1 MKDLPLNA
9 LRALAAVYE
18 TGGIRPA
25 GRRLGVTHS
34 AVSRHLND
42 LEKRLGVC
50 LFEKTGAAMPL
61 TFTAQGEMLGK
72 SALACLAE
80 LETSVTAVR
89 EARQGNSVVV
99 ATAPSFAIRWLLPR
113 LPAFEELHPSI
124 EVSLLVDQR
133 TRSPGE
139 DNADLAIR
147 MGPRPKGE
155 KTCEPLM
162 DDALFPVASPAY
174 LAEHGARL
182 KGARLLHDRDPASHW
197 DVWRRDHGPEQLDTR
212 KGSRFSSSDLV
223 LKAAEQGMGVALA
236 RGRLAASSLAAGTLV
251 RLFSDLEV
259 EVKSAYWLIPVPQGL
274 ERHAVRQLV
283 SWLKAEAAEK

>member
-42 LEKRLGVC
+42 LEKLLGVA
-50 LFEKTGAAMPL
+50 LFQKAGAALPL
-61 TFTAQGEMLGK
+61 TFTPQGEMLGK
-72 SALACLAE
+72 SALACLTE

-99 ATAPSFAIRWLLPR
+99 ATTPSFAIRWLLPR
-113 LPAFEELHPSI
+113 LPAFEEHHPSI

-133 TRSPGE
+133 TRAPGE

-147 MGPRPKGE
+147 MGRRPRGE
-155 KTCEPLM
+155 DLCAPLM
-162 DDALFPVASPAY
+162 DDTLFPVASPAY
-174 LAEHGARL
+174 VAKHGGRL
-182 KGARLLHDRDPASHW
+182 KGARLLHDRDPSAHW
-197 DVWRRDHGPEQLDTR
+197 DVWRRAHGPEDLDTR
-212 KGSRFSSSDLV
+212 KGSRYSSSDLV

-251 RLFSDLEV
+251 RVLPNVEV
-259 EVKSAYWLIPVPQGL
+259 QVKSAYWLIPAPQAV
-274 ERHAVRQLV
+274 ERHAVQQLV
-283 SWLKAEAAEK
+283 SWLKEEARVK

>member
-1 MKDLPLNA
+1 MKDLPLNG
-9 LRALAAVYE
+9 LRALAAVYD

-42 LEKRLGVC
+42 LEKRLGVS
-50 LFEKTGAAMPL
+50 LFQKTGAASPL
-61 TFTAQGEMLGK
+61 AFTPQGEMLGK

-80 LETSVTAVR
+80 LENSVTAVR

-99 ATAPSFAIRWLLPR
+99 ATTPSFAIRWLLPR

-133 TRSPGE
+133 MRPPGE

-147 MGPRPKGE
+147 MGRRPRGE
-155 KTCEPLM
+155 DTCEPLM
-162 DDALFPVASPAY
+162 DDGLFPVASPAY
-174 LAEHGARL
+174 VTEHGTRL
-182 KGARLLHDRDPASHW
+182 EGARLLHDRDPATHW
-197 DVWRRDHGPEQLDTR
+197 DVWRRAHGPEHLETR

-223 LKAAEQGMGVALA
+223 LKAAEQGMGIALA
-236 RGRLAASSLAAGTLV
+236 RARLAAASIEAGTLV
-251 RLFSDLEV
+251 RLCSDLSLD
-259 EVKSAYWLIPVPQGL
+259 VKNAYWLIPARQAGS
-274 ERHAVRQLV
+274 RYAVQQLV
-283 SWLKAEAAEK
+283 AWLKAEAAD

>member
-9 LRALAAVYE
+9 LRALAAAYE

-34 AVSRHLND
+34 AVSRHLSD
-42 LEKRLGVC
+42 LEKLLGVP
-50 LFEKTGAAMPL
+50 LFQKTGASAPL
-61 TFTAQGEMLGK
+61 AFTPQGEMLGK
-72 SALACLAE
+72 SALSCLSE
-80 LETSVTAVR
+80 LDKSVTAVR

-99 ATAPSFAIRWLLPR
+99 ATTPSFAVRWLLPR
-113 LPAFEELHPSI
+113 LPAFEQRHPSI

-147 MGPRPKGE
+147 MGRRPRGE
-155 KTCEPLM
+155 DACEALM

-174 LAEHGARL
+174 LAEHGAKL
-182 KGARLLHDRDPASHW
+182 ESARLLHDRDPATHW
-197 DVWRRDHGPEQLDTR
+197 DAWRRAHGPQHLDTR
-212 KGSRFSSSDLV
+212 KGSRYSSSDLV

-236 RGRLAASSLAAGTLV
+236 RGRLAAASLKAGMLV
-251 RLFSDLEV
+251 RMVPEFEV
-259 EVKSAYWLIPVPQGL
+259 QVKSAYWLIPAPQAL
-274 ERHAVRQLV
+274 ARHAVQELV
-283 SWLKAEAAEK
+283 NWLRAEATVK